1 VVTLVVVVTL
11 VAMAT
16 FDDDDVIG
24 MTSLELSVN
33 EDFTT
38 LEVKRESGGCVVF
51 IEYEE
56 VINGGTADENVEV
69 TIVVVGTDEL
79 IVIVSSM

>member
-51 IEYEE
+51 IA
-56 VINGGTADENVEV
+56 VIEDHHQVNISITHN
-69 TIVVVGTDEL
+69 
-79 IVIVSSM
+79 MKK